1 MNSDDDVDSL
11 NPAGRRPNL
20 IVVNHHG
27 ASREQLPA
35 TENQVLAGEASDVED
50 EVVETSDNE
59 ELALDL
65 ALQRPSYWLAPSL
78 YPPIPQATDQKRLC
92 FSQRAVESSSV
103 QPSPVRSIS
112 YTSRFIRYT
121 AQLSTWITTFRS
133 PSNLIR
139 VLSGRHLFP
148 PHYRRLALP
157 LWRIHQHL
165 NPPPTSGVKM

>member
-11 NPAGRRPNL
+11 NPACRRPNL

-27 ASREQLPA
+27 ASREQPPA
-35 TENQVLAGEASDVED
+35 TANQIPAGEASGVED

-78 YPPIPQATDQKRLC
+78 YPPLLQTTDPGRPC
-92 FSQRAVESSSV
+92 FSQQAVESSSA
-103 QPSPVRSIS
+103 QPSPVRSVS

-121 AQLSTWITTFRS
+121 VRLGTWLT
-133 PSNLIR
+133 
-139 VLSGRHLFP
+139 
-148 PHYRRLALP
+148 AL
-157 LWRIHQHL
+157 
-165 NPPPTSGVKM
+165 